1 MIYGFLIY
9 ETLRPVFGLYIIH
22 LILLK
27 KEQRKKEKMTKIPER
42 LKDLITEIGLTERQA
57 TWNCHGVPVVLHKA
71 LEKIASKH
79 NIVFDA
85 PTIIESNIKEKYV
98 AICVTGHMG
107 DATEWSIGEAAPYN
121 TTNKYPYA
129 MAEKRA
135 KDRVILKL
143 VGLHGDVY
151 SEEEA
156 DNFKNEKPTNNEPN
170 LSIDQAERIEAM
182 LEFYEDCNLERFI
195 AAEKKYE
202 KVLNM
207 VGIGEEDYNKIVEAH
222 DKRKAELY
230 S

>member
-1 MIYGFLIY
+1 
-9 ETLRPVFGLYIIH
+9 
-22 LILLK
+22 
-27 KEQRKKEKMTKIPER
+27 MTKIPER

>member
-1 MIYGFLIY
+1 
-9 ETLRPVFGLYIIH
+9 
-22 LILLK
+22 
-27 KEQRKKEKMTKIPER
+27 MTKIPEK
-42 LKDLITEIGLTERQA
+42 LKDLITEVGLTERQA
-57 TWNCHGVPVVLHKA
+57 TWNCHGTPVVLHKA

-79 NIVFDA
+79 NIAFDA
-85 PTIIESNIKEKYV
+85 PNIIESNIKEKFV

-135 KDRVILKL
+135 KDRVILRI

-156 DNFKNEKPTNNEPN
+156 DEFKNQKPKSSEPN
-170 LSIDQAERIEAM
+170 LTIDQAERIDAM
-182 LEFYEDCNLERFI
+182 LEFYEDCNLERFL

-207 VGIGEEDYNKIVEAH
+207 VGIGEEEYNKIVKAH
-222 DKRKAELY
+222 DKRKGELY

>member
-1 MIYGFLIY
+1 
-9 ETLRPVFGLYIIH
+9 
-22 LILLK
+22 
-27 KEQRKKEKMTKIPER
+27 MTKIPER
-42 LKDLITEIGLTERQA
+42 LKDLIKDVGLTENKA

-85 PTIIESNIKEKYV
+85 PNIIESNIKEKYV

-156 DNFKNEKPTNNEPN
+156 DDFKNQKPTNSEPN

-182 LEFYEDCNLERFI
+182 LEFYEDCNLERFL

-207 VGIGEEDYNKIVEAH
+207 VGIGEDDYNKIIEAH

>member
-1 MIYGFLIY
+1 
-9 ETLRPVFGLYIIH
+9 
-22 LILLK
+22 
-27 KEQRKKEKMTKIPER
+27 MTNIPER
-42 LKDLITEIGLTERQA
+42 LKDLITEVGLTERQA
-57 TWNCHGVPVVLHKA
+57 TWNCHGTPVILHKA
-71 LEKIASKH
+71 LEKIAIKE

-85 PTIIESNIKEKYV
+85 PTIIESNIKEKHV
-98 AICVTGHMG
+98 AICVTGHKD
-107 DATEWSIGEAAPYN
+107 DATAWSIGEAAPYN

-143 VGLHGDVY
+143 LELSGDVY

-156 DNFKNEKPTNNEPN
+156 DEFKNQKPKNSEPN
-170 LSIDQAERIEAM
+170 LSIDQAERIDAM
-182 LEFYEDCNLERFI
+182 LEFYEDCNLERFL

-207 VGIGEEDYNKIVEAH
+207 VGIGEDEYNKIIEAH

>member
-1 MIYGFLIY
+1 
-9 ETLRPVFGLYIIH
+9 
-22 LILLK
+22 
-27 KEQRKKEKMTKIPER
+27 
-42 LKDLITEIGLTERQA
+42 
-57 TWNCHGVPVVLHKA
+57 
-71 LEKIASKH
+71 
-79 NIVFDA
+79 
-85 PTIIESNIKEKYV
+85 
-98 AICVTGHMG
+98 MG

-156 DNFKNEKPTNNEPN
+156 DEFKNQKPKSSEPN
-170 LSIDQAERIEAM
+170 LTIDQAERIDAM
-182 LEFYEDCNLERFI
+182 LEFYEDCNLERFL

-207 VGIGEEDYNKIVEAH
+207 VGIGEEEYNKIVKAH
-222 DKRKAELY
+222 DKRKGELY

>member
-1 MIYGFLIY
+1 
-9 ETLRPVFGLYIIH
+9 
-22 LILLK
+22 
-27 KEQRKKEKMTKIPER
+27 MTNIPER
-42 LKDLITEIGLTERQA
+42 LKNLITEVGLTERQA
-57 TWNCHGVPVVLHKA
+57 TWNCHGTPVVLHKA
-71 LEKIASKH
+71 LEKIAIQE

-85 PTIIESNIKEKYV
+85 PTIIESNIKEKHV
-98 AICVTGHMG
+98 AICVTGHKG
-107 DATEWSIGEAAPYN
+107 DATAWSIGEAAPYN

-143 VGLHGDVY
+143 LELSGDVY

-156 DNFKNEKPTNNEPN
+156 DEFKNQKPKNSEPN
-170 LSIDQAERIEAM
+170 LSIDQAERIDAM
-182 LEFYEDCNLERFI
+182 LEFYEDCNLERFL

-207 VGIGEEDYNKIVEAH
+207 VGIGEDEYNKIIEAH

>member
-1 MIYGFLIY
+1 MNLL
-9 ETLRPVFGLYIIH
+9 EIIA
-22 LILLK
+22 
-27 KEQRKKEKMTKIPER
+27 RKKEKMTKIPER
-42 LKDLITEIGLTERQA
+42 LKDLITEVGLTERQA
-57 TWNCHGVPVVLHKA
+57 TWNCHGTPVVLHKA

-85 PTIIESNIKEKYV
+85 PNIIESDIKTKHV
-98 AICVTGHMG
+98 AICVTGHMA

-156 DNFKNEKPTNNEPN
+156 DEFKNQKPQNSEPN
-170 LSIDQAERIEAM
+170 LSIDQAERIDAL
-182 LEFYEDCNLERFI
+182 LEFYEDCNLERFEQ
-195 AAEKKYE
+195 AEKKYV

-207 VGIGEEDYNKIVEAH
+207 VGIGEEQYNQIVEAH
-222 DKRKAELY
+222 DKRKKELGL
-230 S
+230 

>member
-1 MIYGFLIY
+1 
-9 ETLRPVFGLYIIH
+9 
-22 LILLK
+22 
-27 KEQRKKEKMTKIPER
+27 MTKIPER
-42 LKDLITEIGLTERQA
+42 LIDLIKTVGLTEGKA
-57 TWNCHGVPVVLHKA
+57 TWSCHGTPVVLHKA
-71 LEKIASKH
+71 LEKIAIH
-79 NIVFDA
+79 ENIVFDA
-85 PTIIESNIKEKYV
+85 PNIIESNIKEKHV
-98 AICVTGHMG
+98 AICVTGHKG
-107 DATEWSIGEAAPYN
+107 DTTAWSIGEAAPYN

-143 VGLHGDVY
+143 LELSGDVY

-156 DNFKNEKPTNNEPN
+156 DEFKNQKPNNSEPN
-170 LSIDQAERIEAM
+170 LSIDQAERIDAM
-182 LEFYEDCNLERFI
+182 LEFYEDCNLERFL

-207 VGIGEEDYNKIVEAH
+207 VGMGEDEYAKIVEAH

>member
-1 MIYGFLIY
+1 MN
-9 ETLRPVFGLYIIH
+9 
-22 LILLK
+22 
-27 KEQRKKEKMTKIPER
+27 KIPER
-42 LKDLITEIGLTERQA
+42 LKDLIEDVGLTERQA

-79 NIVFDA
+79 KIVFDA
-85 PTIIESNIKEKYV
+85 PNIIESNIKEKYV

-107 DATEWSIGEAAPYN
+107 EATEWSIGEAAPYN

-156 DNFKNEKPTNNEPN
+156 DEFKNEKPKTSEPN
-170 LSIDQAERIEAM
+170 LSIDQDERIDAM
-182 LEFYEDCNLERFI
+182 LEFYEDCNAERFEK
-195 AAEKKYE
+195 AEPKYKKL
-202 KVLNM
+202 LNT
-207 VGIGEEDYNKIVEAH
+207 VGIGEEMYDKIVEAH
-222 DKRKAELY
+222 DKRKKELQQ
-230 S
+230 

>member
-1 MIYGFLIY
+1 
-9 ETLRPVFGLYIIH
+9 
-22 LILLK
+22 
-27 KEQRKKEKMTKIPER
+27 MTKIPEK
-42 LKDLITEIGLTERQA
+42 LKDLITEVGLTERQA
-57 TWNCHGVPVVLHKA
+57 TWNCHGTPVVLHKT

-79 NIVFDA
+79 NIAFDA
-85 PTIIESNIKEKYV
+85 PNIIESNIKEKFV

-156 DNFKNEKPTNNEPN
+156 DEFKNQKPKSSEPN
-170 LSIDQAERIEAM
+170 LTIDQAERIDAM
-182 LEFYEDCNLERFI
+182 LEFYEDCNLERFL

-207 VGIGEEDYNKIVEAH
+207 VGIGEEEYNKIVKAH

>member
-1 MIYGFLIY
+1 
-9 ETLRPVFGLYIIH
+9 
-22 LILLK
+22 
-27 KEQRKKEKMTKIPER
+27 MTNIPER
-42 LKDLITEIGLTERQA
+42 LKNLITEVGLTERQA
-57 TWNCHGVPVVLHKA
+57 TWNCHGTPVVLHKA
-71 LEKIASKH
+71 LEKIAIQE

-85 PTIIESNIKEKYV
+85 PTIIESNIKEKHV
-98 AICVTGHMG
+98 AICVTGHKG
-107 DATEWSIGEAAPYN
+107 DATAWSIGEAAPYN

-143 VGLHGDVY
+143 LELSGDVY

-156 DNFKNEKPTNNEPN
+156 DEFKNQKPKNSEPN
-170 LSIDQAERIEAM
+170 LNIDQAERIDAM
-182 LEFYEDCNLERFI
+182 LEFYEDCNLERFL

-207 VGIGEEDYNKIVEAH
+207 VGIGEDEYNKIIEAH

>member
-1 MIYGFLIY
+1 
-9 ETLRPVFGLYIIH
+9 
-22 LILLK
+22 
-27 KEQRKKEKMTKIPER
+27 MTKIPER
-42 LKDLITEIGLTERQA
+42 LIDLIKEVGLTERQA

-79 NIVFDA
+79 NICFDA
-85 PTIIESNIKEKYV
+85 PNIIESNIKEKYV

-151 SEEEA
+151 SEDEA
-156 DNFKNEKPTNNEPN
+156 DEFKNEKPKSSEPN
-170 LSIDQAERIEAM
+170 LTIDQAERIDAM
-182 LEFYEDCNLERFI
+182 LEFYEDCNIERFL
-195 AAEKKYE
+195 AAEKRYE
-202 KVLNM
+202 KMLNM

-222 DKRKAELY
+222 DRRKAELY